1 MQLQAELARFHQD
14 LQEKTTQEEQLRQ
27 QITEKEE
34 KTRKT
39 LLAAKQKIAQLAGIV
54 ILLFCPQK
62 FSFISMEKPLD
73 RMLEKYGLHHILLKV
88 FSRPNATGIVLKF
101 EI

>member
-54 ILLFCPQK
+54 FLFFLSLEILI
-62 FSFISMEKPLD
+62 ISKGKTFRQD
-73 RMLEKYGLHHILLKV
+73 
-88 FSRPNATGIVLKF
+88 A
-101 EI
+101 

>member
-39 LLAAKQKIAQLAGIV
+39 LLAAKQKIAQLAGSV
-54 ILLFCPQK
+54 IFFSVLRDFLLFLWQN
-62 FSFISMEKPLD
+62 L
-73 RMLEKYGLHHILLKV
+73 
-88 FSRPNATGIVLKF
+88 
-101 EI
+101 

>member
-54 ILLFCPQK
+54 IGFFLSLEIFDYCYGK
-62 FSFISMEKPLD
+62 TLD
-73 RMLEKYGLHHILLKV
+73 RMLEKYGLLHIFLKSV
-88 FSRPNATGIVLKF
+88 F
-101 EI
+101 

>member
-1 MQLQAELARFHQD
+1 MQLETELARFHQD

-54 ILLFCPQK
+54 FLFFSVLGDFLLFLWK
-62 FSFISMEKPLD
+62 NL
-73 RMLEKYGLHHILLKV
+73 
-88 FSRPNATGIVLKF
+88 
-101 EI
+101 

>member
-54 ILLFCPQK
+54 IGFFL
-62 FSFISMEKPLD
+62 S
-73 RMLEKYGLHHILLKV
+73 LEIFDYCYGKT
-88 FSRPNATGIVLKF
+88 FRQDA
-101 EI
+101 

>member
-54 ILLFCPQK
+54 IVFFCPQR
-62 FSFISMEKPLD
+62 FLIIAMEKPLD
-73 RMLEKYGLHHILLKV
+73 RMLEKYGLLHILQKSV
-88 FSRPNATGIVLKF
+88 FQTRDCSEV
-101 EI
+101 

>member
-1 MQLQAELARFHQD
+1 MQLETELARFHQD

-54 ILLFCPQK
+54 FLFFSVLRDFLLFLWK
-62 FSFISMEKPLD
+62 NL
-73 RMLEKYGLHHILLKV
+73 
-88 FSRPNATGIVLKF
+88 
-101 EI
+101 